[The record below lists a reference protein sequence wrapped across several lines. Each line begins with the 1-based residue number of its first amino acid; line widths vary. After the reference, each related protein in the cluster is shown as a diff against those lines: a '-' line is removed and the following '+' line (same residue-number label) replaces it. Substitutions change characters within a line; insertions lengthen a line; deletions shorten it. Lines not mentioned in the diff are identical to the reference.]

1 MKLSFNFVRFHHGN
15 NSSCLFVLQEQLC
28 VEFPVQED
36 LSGKLWVSLLITG
49 AGLGLVAALLA
60 VHS

>member
-1 MKLSFNFVRFHHGN
+1 M
-15 NSSCLFVLQEQLC
+15 LQEQLC
-28 VEFPVQED
+28 VEFPLKED
-36 LSGKLWVSLLITG
+36 ANGKVWMPLLITG